1 MKPAQKKN
9 TFRRAKKNKKI
20 EEAIKEALYGDGAT
34 KKPILKKG
42 STESGNPTA
51 LSKLELY
58 RIYESATGE
67 PSERLSAV
75 LKFVERE

>member
-1 MKPAQKKN
+1 MA
-9 TFRRAKKNKKI
+9 FV